1 MPEFNFRWGRSEAYS
16 TPQDPYCLRGLGL
29 LLKGGRGKRRGT
41 MEKGDEGKKER
52 KERKRTEEKVGKGS

>member
-1 MPEFNFRWGRSEAYS
+1 MGPLGGLQHSARPVLFKGPRPTSKGRE
-16 TPQDPYCLRGLGL
+16 
-29 LLKGGRGKRRGT
+29 GKRRGT